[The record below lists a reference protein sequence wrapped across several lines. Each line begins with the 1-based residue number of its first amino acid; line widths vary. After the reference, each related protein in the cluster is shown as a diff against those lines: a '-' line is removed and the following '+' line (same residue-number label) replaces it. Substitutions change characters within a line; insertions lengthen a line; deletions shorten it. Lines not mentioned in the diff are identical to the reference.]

1 MARTSIVTDSTSGL
15 SPEEVR
21 PLGIATIPMHIEIGG
36 QTYLEG
42 VDLSL
47 PEYYRLVSS
56 DSELPTTRPPTVRE
70 FHDLFRR
77 LGRESEEVIAVL
89 VSSRLSATVSVARQ
103 ATHTHL
109 GRTRVTIID
118 SRLAATP
125 LGWLALAAGE
135 AAAAGVDTREIVRL
149 LRSMI
154 SRTYIAFF
162 VESVEQLRARGLR
175 PRAPALPATAAAAKP
190 LLMIEEGEI
199 MPLER
204 SRSRGR
210 AVDRLFDF
218 VTEFPHIERI
228 AILQGRPLPE
238 GIELATMINDA
249 MPEQPVETRLYPAS
263 IAAHVGNDALGVAIY
278 EGLG

>member
-21 PLGIATIPMHIEIGG
+21 PLGIATIPMHIEISG

-42 VDLSL
+42 VDLSI
-47 PEYYRLVSS
+47 PEYYRLVSN
-56 DSELPTTRPPTVRE
+56 DSALPRTSPPSVRE
-70 FHDLFRR
+70 FHDLFRK
-77 LGRESEEVIAVL
+77 LARESEEIIAVL
-89 VSSRLSATVSVARQ
+89 VSSRLSAAVSTARQ
-103 ATHTHL
+103 AAHTYL
-109 GRTRVTIID
+109 GRTRVTVID

-125 LGWLALAAGE
+125 LGWLAMAAGE
-135 AAAAGVDTREIVRL
+135 AAMAGVDTREIIRL

-162 VESVEQLRARGLR
+162 VESVKQLEARGLH
-175 PRAPALPATAAAAKP
+175 PRAAALPATAAAAKP

-210 AVDRLFDF
+210 AVERLFDF
-218 VTEFPHIERI
+218 VTEFSHIERI
-228 AILQGRPLPE
+228 GILQGKPLPE
-238 GIELATMINDA
+238 GIELATMIA
-249 MPEQPVETRLYPAS
+249 EELPEQPVETRLYPAS